1 MLGDELRKVR
11 LAADLSQEQVAIKAK
26 ITREYVSIVERG
38 KRSPTVDVLLRI
50 CKGIGVSA
58 ADVLRRV
65 EKQRK

>member
-58 ADVLRRV
+58 ADVIRRV
-65 EKQRK
+65 EKQR